1 LHQFEDFA
9 AMTADPLQLDRL
21 DRKLLQEL
29 QRNGRASN
37 VELSALV
44 HLSAPQCLRRVRQ
57 LEEARVI
64 RRYAALVDAEAI
76 GLGVTAFVAITI
88 EREQGKRAR
97 EIERDINSMP
107 EIIECYTIS
116 GDYDYLLK
124 VVARD
129 LKALS
134 EFLTDRLMQ
143 LPGVASTR
151 SSICMENIKPVSP
164 MPTDLS

>member
-1 LHQFEDFA
+1 MNRPRAIE
-9 AMTADPLQLDRL
+9 LDRL
-21 DRKLLQEL
+21 DRRLLEEL
-29 QRNGRASN
+29 QRDGRASN
-37 VELSALV
+37 VELAEKI
-44 HLSAPQCLRRVRQ
+44 HLSAPQCLRRVRR
-57 LEEARVI
+57 LEEAGVI

-76 GLGVTAFVAITI
+76 GLSVTAFVAITI

-116 GDYDYLLK
+116 GEYDYLLK

-134 EFLTDRLMQ
+134 EFLTDQLMQ

-151 SSICMENIKPVSP
+151 SSICMEIIKPLAP
-164 MPTDLS
+164 MPTDSP